1 MVLVTT
7 IWKGEVMEINNRSMP
22 LVGIKSLL
30 LMVIAVKLMAIK
42 RASPTKIISFC
53 ENIKSINNYFSQ
65 NIDTIKNFP
74 AAKSNS
80 G

>member
-1 MVLVTT
+1 MV
-7 IWKGEVMEINNRSMP
+7 INNLSMP
-22 LVGIKSLL
+22 LVGKNSLL

-53 ENIKSINNYFSQ
+53 ENIKSVNNDFSQ
-65 NIDTIKNFP
+65 NIDIVKDFP
-74 AAKSNS
+74 ATRSNS